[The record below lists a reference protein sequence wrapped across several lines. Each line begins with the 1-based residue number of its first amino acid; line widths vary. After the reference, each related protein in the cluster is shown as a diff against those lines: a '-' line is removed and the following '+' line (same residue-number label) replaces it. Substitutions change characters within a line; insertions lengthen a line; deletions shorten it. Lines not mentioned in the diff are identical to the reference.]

1 MRTADML
8 AGSESA
14 TAIPLVETNLSPG
27 KELTMRL
34 RTLRSCPAAIPAI
47 ILIGFCSVGPQMA
60 LAATVKIQPGANIPA
75 VVAANPPGTTFVIAA
90 GTYRLNT
97 PIIAKNNDVFT
108 GPCSQPPCAAGSEA
122 VLSGARVLTTFQ
134 HTGSYY
140 YATGQT
146 QQGAVTID
154 SSKCY
159 SGYEGCVYPE
169 DLFFDSKP
177 LQHVTALS
185 DVGPGKWYFDYPTH
199 IIYFY
204 DNPSGHTVETS
215 VTAGAFAP
223 ATGNNVTIQRLT
235 IEKFATPIMT
245 GAVDGQGTGIG
256 STAHAVNWTV
266 KLNEVR
272 FNHAS
277 GVKPNYGWRV
287 GSNFIHDNGEF
298 GISAG
303 FSSSVASNLY
313 IQWNQISNNNFAHVT
328 GYYGS
333 GGVKLFSSRG
343 VVIRGNNVHDN
354 LGAAI
359 HMDTDNYTTLIDNN
373 TVADNWDGVAIEVSY
388 SATVRNNRL
397 LRNGYNYPSGTTW
410 LYEGQL
416 LSSTSRNVEAYCN
429 TAEVSSQGGNGM
441 STVAQ
446 QRSATENSLSTNNYY
461 HHNTVTF
468 DGNSGFMG
476 GAYAPVAELADF
488 VNNRF
493 DYNTYHFP
501 NLSRKALAWSSTWH
515 DFSSFQDDGQ
525 ESHGTADTRDAST
538 VPNVVVTSPSDEATI
553 SALTDITGKS
563 GGGTIDKVEFYVD
576 WTLKSTTSGDS
587 FSFGLNPSGLAAGAH
602 TVAVMAYNT
611 AGIRSCHAITVN
623 VK

>member
-1 MRTADML
+1 
-8 AGSESA
+8 
-14 TAIPLVETNLSPG
+14 
-27 KELTMRL
+27 MRL
-34 RTLRSCPAAIPAI
+34 RNLRSYPAAIPAV
-47 ILIGFCSVGPQMA
+47 ILISLFSVGPKSA
-60 LAATVKIQPGANIPA
+60 LAATIKIQPGDNIPT
-75 VVAANPPGTTFVIAA
+75 VVAAHPAGTTFEIAA
-90 GTYRLNT
+90 GTYRLQT
-97 PIIAKNNDVFT
+97 PIIAKSGDVFT
-108 GPCSQPPCAAGSEA
+108 GPCSGPPCAAGNEA
-122 VLSGARVLTTFQ
+122 ILSGARLLTTFQ
-134 HTGSYY
+134 HSGSYY

-177 LQHVTALS
+177 LQHVTALA
-185 DVGPGKWYFDYPTH
+185 DVTSGKWFFDYSTH

-204 DNPSGHTVETS
+204 DNPSGHIVETS
-215 VTAGAFAP
+215 VTPAAFAQTS
-223 ATGNNVTIQRLT
+223 ANNVTIQGLT
-235 IEKFATPIMT
+235 VEKFATPIMT
-245 GAVDGQGTGIG
+245 GAINGQGTGLG
-256 STAHAVNWTV
+256 SATNSINWTV

-272 FNHAS
+272 LNHAS
-277 GVKPNYGWRV
+277 GLKPNYGWRV
-287 GSNFIHDNGEF
+287 GSNYIHDNGEF

-333 GGVKLFSSRG
+333 GGLKLFSSRG

-373 TVADNWDGVAIEVSY
+373 TVADNWDGIAVEVSY

-397 LRNGYNYPSGTTW
+397 LRNGYIYPSGTSW

-416 LSSTSRNVEAYCN
+416 LSSTSQNVEAYCN

-441 STVAQ
+441 STIAQ
-446 QRSATENSLSTNNYY
+446 QRSSTENNLSTNNYY
-461 HHNTVTF
+461 HHNTLVF

-476 GAYAPVAELADF
+476 GAYAPLSELADF

-501 NLSRKALAWSSTWH
+501 NLSRKALAWTATWH
-515 DFSSFQDDGQ
+515 DFSGFQGDGQ
-525 ESHGTADTRDAST
+525 ELHGTADTLNAST
-538 VPNVVVTSPSDEATI
+538 IPNVVIAGPSDEATI
-553 SALTDITGKS
+553 SALTDVIGKT

-576 WTLKSTTSGDS
+576 WNLKSTTSGDS
-587 FSFGLNPSGLAAGAH
+587 FSFALNPSGLAAGAH
-602 TVAVMAYNT
+602 TVAVMGYNT